1 MKTGYPNP
9 LFNLWIIK
17 NGGKEMNDP
26 KLTNDGHEVLTG
38 VLGTWPQFIQEEP
51 RRKLNKVL
59 TLLMNDRNI
68 KEADRELVLEAAR
81 LVLPP
86 IFTTNIHLTEDPQR
100 LEILNEA
107 LKQSIE
113 EYYIHSIKVNR
124 WDIRAKQEIKWPAE
138 KKVLAICGSPR
149 KEGNTSVLIDEV
161 LRGAAHAG
169 AAVEKVIL
177 HEIGMDFCNHC
188 GICRKPDFVGLC
200 VLTDG
205 MSGIYQKI
213 IDSTA
218 IVVGFPIYMGRESA
232 QMANFFDRM
241 YGILGATKLGRGS
254 VGLVIGVWGVP
265 WLDAFYHVIERVS
278 NSLYV
283 RGIIPVEALSACGF
297 GGPRLG
303 LDDQGRAAI
312 RGFPIELEKAYQAG
326 ITLVSG

>member
-1 MKTGYPNP
+1 
-9 LFNLWIIK
+9 
-17 NGGKEMNDP
+17 MNDP
-26 KLTNDGHEVLTG
+26 KLTNEGHEVLTG
-38 VLGTWPQFIQEEP
+38 VLGTWPPFIQEEP
-51 RRKLNKVL
+51 RRRLNRVV
-59 TLLMNDRNI
+59 TLLMNDRNL
-68 KEADRELVLEAAR
+68 KEAGKELVLEAAR

-86 IFTTNIHLTEDPQR
+86 IFVTNIHLTEDPQR

-107 LKQSIE
+107 LKQGTE
-113 EYYIHSIKVNR
+113 EYYVHSIKVKR
-124 WDIRAKQEIKWPAE
+124 WDIRAGRETEQPAE

-149 KEGNTSVLIDEV
+149 REGNTSVLIDEV

-177 HEIGMDFCNHC
+177 HEIGMEFCNHC
-188 GICRKPDFVGLC
+188 GICRKSDFVGLC

-232 QMANFFDRM
+232 QMANFFDRL
-241 YGILGATKLGRGS
+241 YGTLGATKLGRGC

-265 WLDAFYHVIERVS
+265 WVDAFYHIIERVS

-297 GGPRLG
+297 GGPLLG
-303 LDDQGRAAI
+303 LDDQGKAAI
-312 RGFPIELEKAYQAG
+312 RSFPIELRKAYQAG
-326 ITLVSG
+326 IALVPS

>member
-1 MKTGYPNP
+1 MD
-9 LFNLWIIK
+9 
-17 NGGKEMNDP
+17 DP
-26 KLTNDGHEVLTG
+26 KLTNEGHEVLTG
-38 VLGTWPQFIQEEP
+38 VLGTWPPFIQEEP
-51 RRKLNKVL
+51 RRRLNRVI
-59 TLLMNDRNI
+59 TLLMNAQNL
-68 KEADRELVLEAAR
+68 KEAGRELVFEAAR

-86 IFTTNIHLTEDPQR
+86 TFITNLHLTEDPQR

-107 LKQSIE
+107 LKQGTE
-113 EYYIHSIKVNR
+113 EYYVHSIKVKR
-124 WDIRAKQEIKWPAE
+124 WDIRAGQETEQPAE

-149 KEGNTSVLIDEV
+149 REGNTSVLIDEV

-177 HEIGMDFCNHC
+177 HEIGMEFCNHC
-188 GICRKPDFVGLC
+188 GICRKSDFVGLC

-205 MSGIYQKI
+205 MSTIYQKI

-232 QMANFFDRM
+232 QMANFFDRL
-241 YGILGATKLGRGS
+241 YGTLGATKLGKGC

-265 WLDAFYHVIERVS
+265 WVDAFYHIIERVS

-297 GGPRLG
+297 GGPLLG
-303 LDDQGRAAI
+303 LDDQGQAAI
-312 RGFPIELEKAYQAG
+312 RSLPIELGKAYQAG
-326 ITLVSG
+326 IALVSG